1 MHEEQ
6 KLAHCIPF
14 SFENSFTGDF
24 KKEFSQN
31 LSWHVKYFRIHLY
44 SSQGSDFLLKTQ
56 AYMLPT
62 CYLCHFIILL
72 SIACNLDLFFKKK
85 AHIHESMTSYIT
97 RLKLDYFLDIIFC

>member
-72 SIACNLDLFFKKK
+72 SIACNLDLFFLKKNQK
-85 AHIHESMTSYIT
+85 TIKTLNHI
-97 RLKLDYFLDIIFC
+97 